1 MKFRS
6 FQQFK
11 IIKES
16 QDFFKEIIP
25 QDIANLYELFK
36 KNNKKLYIVGGAVRD
51 VIMGKYPKDF
61 DLATDAF
68 PEEVIEIV
76 TKGGYSTIGEVGH
89 KFGVVIVQTP
99 SNKEGF
105 EIATFREDLTSGR
118 RPDEVKYST
127 IENDV
132 LRRDLTVNALFYD
145 IGKAEIVDLVGG
157 VKDIN
162 QELINTVGD
171 AEDRFQEDPLRKL
184 RSLRFASKADFK
196 LSDKIIKAIKKDNSL
211 KGVSKERIRDEFKK
225 SIETSPKPFY
235 YLKLL
240 TDLNLWEVMFPGLDI
255 STDFLSTNTWIIQL
269 SHLFRNNS
277 EKTLRKEMNNLT
289 FTSDEIKSVIFLL
302 KMRDF
307 KPEDVF
313 EHYKYFKKTS
323 INNETLL
330 EFAQIYNLD
339 MKLMK
344 KFLNYE
350 PTTDGNW
357 VRSYYNLRGKEVG
370 SEIKKIE
377 GEKFKKSL

>member
-11 IIKES
+11 IVKES
-16 QDFFKEIIP
+16 QNFFKGIIP
-25 QDIANLYELFK
+25 QDIINLYELFK
-36 KNNKKLYIVGGAVRD
+36 ENDKRLYIVGGAVRD

-76 TKGGYSTIGEVGH
+76 TKGGYSTIGEVGQ

-171 AEDRFQEDPLRKL
+171 AEDRFKEDPLRKL

-196 LSDKIIKAIKKDNSL
+196 LSDKIIKTIKKDNSL

-240 TDLNLWEVMFPGLDI
+240 TDLNLWEVMFPRLNI

-277 EKTLRKEMNNLT
+277 EKTLREEMNNLT

-302 KMRDF
+302 RMRKF

-323 INNETLL
+323 IDDETLL

-339 MKLMK
+339 MKIMK
-344 KFLNYE
+344 KFLNYK

-370 SEIKKIE
+370 NEIKEIE